1 MWRPSHV
8 LSSEAFVLTLLN
20 EKNPPDQTPEL
31 HNAVIMTHLMCCV
44 SDVVAAAAQTD
55 AGDTQAS
62 SSG

>member
-1 MWRPSHV
+1 MFFRQRR
-8 LSSEAFVLTLLN
+8 VLTLLN

-31 HNAVIMTHLMCCV
+31 HNAVIMTHRMCCV
-44 SDVVAAAAQTD
+44 SDAQTD